1 MNIEAQKQ
9 LNAIVT
15 KDLHEL
21 TPSDISFLK
30 ARRVYLTEEQDEKYM
45 SVLEP
50 VLTANDVKDEVKKVE
65 NYEKAQTQLITEMKY
80 NDLLKAAKI
89 AGYTYTGKG
98 RPKRE
103 ELEQYVM
110 LNS

>member
-1 MNIEAQKQ
+1 MNPEAQKL

-30 ARRVYLTEEQDEKYM
+30 ARRVYLTEEQDEKYI

-50 VLTANDVKDEVKKVE
+50 VLTANDVKDEAKKVD
-65 NYEKAQTQLITEMKY
+65 NYEKVQTQLITEMKY
-80 NDLLKAAKI
+80 NDLLKTAKA
-89 AGYTYTGKG
+89 AGYVHSGKG
-98 RPKRE
+98 APKRNQ
-103 ELEQYVM
+103 LEQYVM

>member
-1 MNIEAQKQ
+1 MNIEAQKK
-9 LNAIVT
+9 LNSIVT

-21 TPSDISFLK
+21 TPGDISFLK
-30 ARRVYLTEEQDEKYM
+30 ARRVYLTEEQDEKYI

-50 VLTANDVKDEVKKVE
+50 VLTVDDVKDQAKKVD

-80 NDLLKAAKI
+80 NDLLKAAKA
-89 AGYTYTGKG
+89 AGYTYSGKG

-103 ELEQYVM
+103 DLEQYVM